1 MFFYAYLIM
10 TKNFILLLLALTL
23 FACDNQNNQK
33 LPDSPAVAIVGDSVI
48 TADLLKAYLLANGI
62 KKADDST
69 TKQALENLINEVAV
83 ANIARKNKL
92 TLTAEQLNTIEYLK
106 IRALA
111 DAAKK
116 DYLSKNQITEAEI
129 NEEYKSGAKQSGNK
143 EYHLHLLMYQDE
155 VQAIKELEKLQTKE
169 DYLALEGSFKEA
181 NPNIRGVGDLGWV
194 KLPQLPKSFRDVL
207 PKLKPQTLYKKVL
220 NSKYGAHII
229 YLEDTRDLLPPKLED
244 VRQGIVKTLEAKK
257 VSKFTQ
263 LAKAKAHVKIKE

>member
-1 MFFYAYLIM
+1 M
-10 TKNFILLLLALTL
+10 TKNLILLLLALTL
-23 FACDNQNNQK
+23 FACDKQNNSK

-69 TKQALENLINEVAV
+69 TKQAMENLINEVAV
-83 ANIARKNKL
+83 ANIARKNNL

-169 DYLALEGSFKEA
+169 DYLTLESSFKKT

-220 NSKYGAHII
+220 NSKYGAHIV